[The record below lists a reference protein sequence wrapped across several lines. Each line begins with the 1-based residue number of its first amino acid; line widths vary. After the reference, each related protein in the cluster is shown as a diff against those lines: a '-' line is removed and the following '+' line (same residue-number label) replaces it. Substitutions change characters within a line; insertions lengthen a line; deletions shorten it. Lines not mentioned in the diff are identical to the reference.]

1 MAEPKYQQTIYF
13 PKSIRQQLKILAAKH
28 DMTVSEVATKAVEL
42 LLQEEK
48 EKNSQQWR
56 LESVMPVKLTWL
68 NRHLLMYN

>member
-1 MAEPKYQQTIYF
+1 MMAEPKYQQTIYF

-48 EKNSQQWR
+48 EKNSQQ
-56 LESVMPVKLTWL
+56 
-68 NRHLLMYN
+68 